1 MRDFQPRSLG
11 KTRLGTTAAASR
23 PFGRLGPF
31 VASLLRA
38 SERHERKGV
47 RSVACL
53 VLVHQAGADLAV
65 ASVAE
70 GCPHGLYRNL
80 PLPVQH

>member
-38 SERHERKGV
+38 SDRREREKHPFGRLLGV
-47 RSVACL
+47 PGMGVIYQVQVLSGEGSSSRS
-53 VLVHQAGADLAV
+53 
-65 ASVAE
+65 
-70 GCPHGLYRNL
+70 
-80 PLPVQH
+80 